1 MRLSRDEENFLRH
14 WMYEEVHYRDGPGPA
29 KKLQRDH
36 RAVPADV
43 GMVIAAAIP
52 EPAEQAAAGD
62 GPPPADPPVWPW
74 SDEGW
79 HVRLIEAQAI
89 LGERD
94 SGSGR

>member
-1 MRLSRDEENFLRH
+1 MPKTYPRMRLSRDEENFLRH

-29 KKLQRDH
+29 KELQRDH

-62 GPPPADPPVWPW
+62 GPDIART
-74 SDEGW
+74 E
-79 HVRLIEAQAI
+79 
-89 LGERD
+89 
-94 SGSGR
+94 GSGAVWALRCFPWRPPG